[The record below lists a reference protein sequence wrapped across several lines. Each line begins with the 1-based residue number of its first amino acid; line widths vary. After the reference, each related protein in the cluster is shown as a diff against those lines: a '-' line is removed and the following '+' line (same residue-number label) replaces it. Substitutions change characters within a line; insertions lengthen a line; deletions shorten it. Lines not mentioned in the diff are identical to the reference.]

1 MADTIFDWLKRNGI
15 SFSDRRLIL
24 EALTH
29 SSYVNEHKE
38 AGHDNERLEFMG
50 DAVLQVWTSRKLIM
64 LEPALSEGQMTTL
77 RAQLVCEEA
86 LARYNRQLGW
96 GAYLRLG
103 IGEEKSG
110 GRERDSL
117 DQGMEPV
124 TKILEQVLT
133 PAIKAPKSETLIDYK
148 TRLQEVVQADTRK
161 TLRYE
166 LLGMEGPSNH
176 PEFEMAVLLD
186 DIVLGTGKGNSKKR
200 AEQMAAKAAFDK
212 MAR

>member
-1 MADTIFDWLKRNGI
+1 MF
-15 SFSDRRLIL
+15 
-24 EALTH
+24 EA
-29 SSYVNEHKE
+29 
-38 AGHDNERLEFMG
+38 
-50 DAVLQVWTSRKLIM
+50 M
-64 LEPALSEGQMTTL
+64 LGAL
-77 RAQLVCEEA
+77 
-86 LARYNRQLGW
+86 Y
-96 GAYLRLG
+96 
-103 IGEEKSG
+103 
-110 GRERDSL
+110 L

-148 TRLQEVVQADTRK
+148 I
-161 TLRYE
+161 
-166 LLGMEGPSNH
+166 PSAGSGAGWIRARRCVMSCSAWKGRAII

>member
-1 MADTIFDWLKRNGI
+1 MD
-15 SFSDRRLIL
+15 
-24 EALTH
+24 
-29 SSYVNEHKE
+29 
-38 AGHDNERLEFMG
+38 
-50 DAVLQVWTSRKLIM
+50 Q
-64 LEPALSEGQMTTL
+64 PQ
-77 RAQLVCEEA
+77 
-86 LARYNRQLGW
+86 
-96 GAYLRLG
+96 

-110 GRERDSL
+110 GRERDSLLADMFEAMLGALYL